1 MPEKTKRPIGRPTKY
16 DPSFC
21 DLIIDEMG
29 KGYSL
34 DAASVRIGVN
44 ASSLYLWQQQHPDFS
59 KAIEEGRRRALQ
71 WWEDR
76 ALNVADGKP
85 GNQQMISLALRNRSR
100 AANGWVDTQKL
111 EHSGPDGSPIQT
123 HNTLDVSGLDNEQL
137 DALMSALEASIAAK
151 K

>member
-1 MPEKTKRPIGRPTKY
+1 MPEKTRRPIGRPTKY

-21 DLIIDEMG
+21 DLIIEEMG

-123 HNTLDVSGLDNEQL
+123 QNTLDVSVLNSDQL
-137 DALMSALEASIAAK
+137 DALMTALEASFALK

>member
-1 MPEKTKRPIGRPTKY
+1 MPEKTRRPIGRPTKY

-21 DLIIDEMG
+21 DLIIEEMG

-123 HNTLDVSGLDNEQL
+123 QNTLDVSGLNSDQL
-137 DALMSALEASIAAK
+137 DALMTALEASVALK